1 MATAGRG
8 TGTTD
13 APPVVLAVDGGA
25 TKTDVVLVGAGGEVL
40 GRARGP
46 ASNHQL
52 VGLPTALDH
61 LGATIEEAC
70 AAAGLPPTTPICPTG
85 VYCLAGIDLATD
97 EERVVPAVRARGW
110 TVVSDV
116 RNDTFAVLRAGVSSG
131 WGVGVVCGT
140 GLNCVGLGPDGSS
153 VRFPALGEL
162 SGDFA
167 PGGMWLGTRGLGL
180 ALRQGDGRGPPT
192 LLARTVPAH
201 FDLPSAEDVLEAVYR
216 GDLPFG
222 RLPELAEVVLEA
234 ADAGDLPAEGAV
246 TQLVD
251 EVVLMVRAT
260 LARLDVD
267 TAPVEVVV
275 GGGLFE
281 SRHGFAHRVLEGVR
295 GHAPAAAL
303 RPLEAPPVV
312 GAALLGLDALA
323 AGPEAEQTL
332 RDALAVLP
340 SPD

>member
-1 MATAGRG
+1 M
-8 TGTTD
+8 
-13 APPVVLAVDGGA
+13 VLAVDGGA
-25 TKTDVVLVGAGGEVL
+25 TKTDVVLLGSGGVVL

-46 ASNHQL
+46 ATNHQL

-61 LGATIEEAC
+61 LADTIAAAC
-70 AAAGLPPTTPICPTG
+70 GAAGLPLHLPVCPTG
-85 VYCLAGIDLATD
+85 VFCLAGIDLAAD
-97 EERVVPAVRARGW
+97 EERVVPAVRDRGW
-110 TVVSDV
+110 TETVDV

-131 WGVGVVCGT
+131 WGLGVVCGT

-167 PGGMWLGTRGLGL
+167 PGGLWLGTRGLGL
-180 ALRQGDGRGPPT
+180 ALREGDGRGPAT
-192 LLARTVPAH
+192 VLSRMVPAH
-201 FDLPSAEDVLEAVYR
+201 FGVSSAESVLEAVYR

-234 ADAGDLPAEGAV
+234 AAAGDGPAERAV
-246 TQLVD
+246 AQLVD
-251 EVVLMVRAT
+251 EVVLMVDAALR
-260 LARLDVD
+260 RLDVGG
-267 TAPVEVVV
+267 APVEVVV

-281 SRHGFAHRVLEGVR
+281 SRHGFARRVLEGVR
-295 GHAPAAAL
+295 RHAPAAAL

-323 AGPEAEQTL
+323 AGPEAEQAL
-332 RDALAVLP
+332 RDALANP
-340 SPD
+340 APRG

>member
-1 MATAGRG
+1 MATAGG
-8 TGTTD
+8 STAATGV
-13 APPVVLAVDGGA
+13 PPVVLAVDGGA
-25 TKTDVVLVGAGGEVL
+25 TKTDVVLVGAGGVVL
-40 GRARGP
+40 GRARG
-46 ASNHQL
+46 AATNHQL

-61 LGATIEEAC
+61 LGATIAEAC
-70 AAAGLPPTTPICPTG
+70 RAAGVAEELPVCATG
-85 VYCLAGIDLATD
+85 VYCLAGIDLSAD
-97 EERVVPAVRARGW
+97 EERVVPAVAARRW
-110 TVVSDV
+110 TETADV

-167 PGGMWLGTRGLGL
+167 PGGLWLGTRGLGL
-180 ALRQGDGRGPPT
+180 ALRQGDGRGPAT
-192 LLARTVPAH
+192 LLATTVPAH
-201 FDLPSAEDVLEAVYR
+201 FDLANPEAVLEAVYR
-216 GDLPFG
+216 GDLAFG
-222 RLPELAEVVLEA
+222 RLAELAEVVLDA
-234 ADAGDLPAEGAV
+234 ARAGDAGAEHAV

-251 EVVLMVRAT
+251 EVVLMVTAT
-260 LARLDVD
+260 VARLDVG

-281 SRHGFAHRVLEGVR
+281 SRHGFVHRVVEGVHR
-295 GHAPAAAL
+295 HVPSAAL

-323 AGPEAEQTL
+323 AGPEAEQAL
-332 RDALAVLP
+332 RAGLALAP
-340 SPD
+340 PD